1 MKKTKKHGQ
10 LFEVWRALLKNRTA
24 VAAMIFIIIL
34 ILVAVFADVIA
45 DYKTVVIKNNVSQR
59 LQPPSKE
66 HWFGTDG
73 YGRDIFARI
82 VHGTRIS
89 LQIGIFTTLM
99 SMAGGMIVGSVAG
112 FYGGTVDS
120 IIMRICDI
128 FMSIPAIL
136 MAMAIVA
143 ALGQGLFN
151 LMIAL
156 TVTSIPTFARIMRSQ
171 ILTIRESEYVEAAR
185 ASGSSDAAII
195 FEHIIPNAVGPLI
208 VQATLGVA
216 TGILSAAGLS
226 YVGLGVEPPRPE
238 WGAMLSEARSYM
250 RQYPYLLIFPMI
262 MIVLTALSFNLFGDG
277 LRDAMDPRLKGN
289 H

>member
-185 ASGSSDAAII
+185 ASGSSDFAII

-262 MIVLTALSFNLFGDG
+262 MIVLTALSFNLVGDG